1 MRRKLRRLAT
11 IALALFAIY
20 LVAGNLF
27 LNTALGPWAIN
38 RKPERFALQ
47 WSHGLTWWPGFV
59 ALWNVQTRGHV
70 RRVQWSAQAERA
82 RGRIALLP
90 LLSRELRFP
99 SIDAREVRGTIDRVE
114 AEILPQ
120 APHPGGWVLRFDR
133 IATASLRRARIEGFE
148 IEAAGSA
155 AFGFR
160 KQLRGGPME
169 VLPSQAALSAVRLTA
184 SGHELLRDAKLEATF
199 AIARHLRAD
208 APGLAKLALT
218 DAQLRI
224 DGVVSGLAVDLDPA
238 GHWRGSLADG
248 ADAGRLSAD
257 LDLRRGTLLPG
268 GRLDLELPLSATRG
282 STHVAEAAKLHAE
295 VGTDDIHLRID
306 LPPPPEG
313 EGSVRADLRIAANRI
328 ELPFDARALLP
339 RVSGTLD
346 LDWHFDSL
354 AWLGPLLVKAPWLVL
369 EGAGRVE
376 AALRIKDG
384 RLEPGSR
391 VEVPAV
397 ELAADIAAH
406 RFGGKARASG
416 RLDAGE
422 DGALQA
428 RVDLALDRYEVAAL
442 GALDKPL
449 MHGRDLRIELA
460 AAGALDDFRESA
472 RARLVFK
479 DADVPDLRAANAW
492 LPGDALNLLGGRTR
506 IGADLALDAAGR
518 IGHGRVGVQ
527 GRGAR
532 VRLGAIN
539 LSGDFDLDARIGGS
553 DLAARHFD
561 LDDTRLRLRK
571 VKVVDAGRT
580 AGENWWANITLP
592 RGRIEA
598 KQPLAVDAHADIE
611 MQDVGLLLA
620 LFTRHR
626 DYPKWALRLVD
637 AGALRA
643 HGRMRI
649 DGRKLAFDKV
659 EASNDRFGVKARL
672 RIAGERPRGDLLLTW
687 RALGLGLEIDGDH
700 REFHFLR
707 AGAWYDGRPALLP

>member
-1 MRRKLRRLAT
+1 M
-11 IALALFAIY
+11 
-20 LVAGNLF
+20 
-27 LNTALGPWAIN
+27 
-38 RKPERFALQ
+38 
-47 WSHGLTWWPGFV
+47 
-59 ALWNVQTRGHV
+59 
-70 RRVQWSAQAERA
+70 
-82 RGRIALLP
+82 
-90 LLSRELRFP
+90 
-99 SIDAREVRGTIDRVE
+99 
-114 AEILPQ
+114 
-120 APHPGGWVLRFDR
+120 
-133 IATASLRRARIEGFE
+133 
-148 IEAAGSA
+148 
-155 AFGFR
+155 
-160 KQLRGGPME
+160 
-169 VLPSQAALSAVRLTA
+169 
-184 SGHELLRDAKLEATF
+184 
-199 AIARHLRAD
+199 
-208 APGLAKLALT
+208 
-218 DAQLRI
+218 
-224 DGVVSGLAVDLDPA
+224 
-238 GHWRGSLADG
+238 
-248 ADAGRLSAD
+248 
-257 LDLRRGTLLPG
+257 
-268 GRLDLELPLSATRG
+268 
-282 STHVAEAAKLHAE
+282 
-295 VGTDDIHLRID
+295 
-306 LPPPPEG
+306 
-313 EGSVRADLRIAANRI
+313 
-328 ELPFDARALLP
+328 
-339 RVSGTLD
+339 SGTLD

-406 RFGGKARASG
+406 RFGGQASASG
-416 RLDAGE
+416 RLDEGE

-428 RVDLALDRYEVAAL
+428 RVDLSLDRYEVAAL

-479 DADVPDLRAANAW
+479 DADVPDLRAVDAW
-492 LPGDALNLLGGRTR
+492 LPDDALNLLGGRTR

-518 IGHGRVGVQ
+518 IEHGRVGVQ

-561 LDDTRLRLRK
+561 LDKTTLRLRK

-598 KQPLAVDAHADIE
+598 KRPLAVDAHADIE

-626 DYPKWALRLVD
+626 DYPRWALRLVD
-637 AGALRA
+637 AGPLRA
-643 HGRMRI
+643 SGHMRI
-649 DGRKLAFDKV
+649 DGRTLVFDRV
-659 EASNDRFGVKARL
+659 EANNDRFGVKARL
-672 RIAGERPRGDLLLTW
+672 RLAASAARGDLLLRW
-687 RALGLGLEIDGDH
+687 RALGLGLEIDGGH
-700 REFHFLR
+700 REFHFVR
-707 AGAWYDGRPALLP
+707 ACAWYEARPSLAP